1 MLWIRFFQAVASHGQ
16 SILDLPGS
24 KNPVL
29 DRLWHPPI
37 GLNKFHAIQGY
48 TFQSQ
53 HQKTSKNSHTHLPS
67 CSHHIFGDQHKP
79 RTDSDVPFP
88 KTHHVPIHAN
98 GTFLPPK
105 KKHTVPLERLNVELH
120 RLFCQSPVPP
130 RSPNKNP
137 FEPSSLTAGWWGK
150 YGKMVRSRFDFRDIM
165 VI

>member
-105 KKHTVPLERLNVELH
+105 KKTHRAFGEAKRRAAQAFLPKSCTSAEPQQKPLWAELIGG
-120 RLFCQSPVPP
+120 LMG
-130 RSPNKNP
+130 K
-137 FEPSSLTAGWWGK
+137 TA
-150 YGKMVRSRFDFRDIM
+150 RSRFDFRDIM